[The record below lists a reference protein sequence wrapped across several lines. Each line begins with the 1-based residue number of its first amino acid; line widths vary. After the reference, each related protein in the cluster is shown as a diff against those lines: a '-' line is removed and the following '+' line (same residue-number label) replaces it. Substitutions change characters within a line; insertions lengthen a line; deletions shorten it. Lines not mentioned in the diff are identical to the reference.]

1 MMDNAVCEINLNQV
15 DSAVCF
21 ADTYPLD
28 SNLFIR

>member
-1 MMDNAVCEINLNQV
+1 MMDNAVCEINLYQV

-28 SNLFIR
+28 SYLLIR